1 MIGPRLHDW
10 YENVNEKYGRI
21 ARVAP
26 NVLITSSPE
35 FWTRVNRKA
44 GYKRSDWYYQAL
56 RFEHRR
62 DNVFTQTDDAKH
74 DKRRKQMA
82 PGYSGR
88 ENHALEAA
96 IDARVQ
102 EFVQLIKSK
111 YLSTEQRVVP
121 MECAKKVQYFTLDV
135 ISSVGLGRSFG
146 MLVSDRDVQDY
157 IKSSEEG
164 LYMATVF
171 MALGISWLAHVPC
184 LGRILAP
191 SPKDPT
197 GFGKMIAT
205 CFRYVDQRAADPT
218 DERSDM
224 LASFIR
230 HGLTGDEL
238 RTEAAEQVVAG
249 SDTTSSAINGV
260 FLHLV
265 ANPRVQRKLQREID
279 EAVQS
284 GDSSPLSASGIIPHE
299 RARQLPY
306 LQAVIRESMRVRPPV
321 VNIFSKNV
329 PPGGDTVTV
338 DGQSVFIPGGTCIGY
353 SAGAMH
359 HDKALYGDDA
369 QSFRPERWF
378 EKDAEKLVAMTR
390 TNDLIFG
397 DGKWQCLGKP
407 VAVIEL
413 GKIVFETFRNF
424 DMALLRP
431 ETPWTARLYGL
442 FSISD
447 FWVQVT
453 ERTPQTN

>member
-1 MIGPRLHDW
+1 
-10 YENVNEKYGRI
+10 
-21 ARVAP
+21 
-26 NVLITSSPE
+26 
-35 FWTRVNRKA
+35 
-44 GYKRSDWYYQAL
+44 
-56 RFEHRR
+56 
-62 DNVFTQTDDAKH
+62 
-74 DKRRKQMA
+74 MA
-82 PGYSGR
+82 PGVRDPFIQHAHWLIIEQYSGR
-88 ENHALEAA
+88 ENHDLEAA
-96 IDARVQ
+96 VDARVQ
-102 EFVQLIKSK
+102 EFVQLIRSK
-111 YLSTEQRVVP
+111 YISTEQQVIP

-146 MLVSDRDVQDY
+146 MLVNDRDVSDY

-171 MALGISWLAHVPC
+171 MALGISWLAHVPWF
-184 LGRILAP
+184 GRLLAP

-230 HGLTGDEL
+230 HGLVEDEL

-260 FLHLV
+260 FLHLT

-284 GDSSPLSASGIIPHE
+284 GDSSYLPASNIIPHE

-306 LQAVIRESMRVRPPV
+306 LQAVIREAMRVRPPV

-378 EKDAEKLVAMTR
+378 EKDAEKLAAMTR

-407 VAVIEL
+407 VAMIEL
-413 GKIVFETFRNF
+413 GKIIFEVRRGCSHSESNV
-424 DMALLRP
+424 
-431 ETPWTARLYGL
+431 RL
-442 FSISD
+442 
-447 FWVQVT
+447 T
-453 ERTPQTN
+453 